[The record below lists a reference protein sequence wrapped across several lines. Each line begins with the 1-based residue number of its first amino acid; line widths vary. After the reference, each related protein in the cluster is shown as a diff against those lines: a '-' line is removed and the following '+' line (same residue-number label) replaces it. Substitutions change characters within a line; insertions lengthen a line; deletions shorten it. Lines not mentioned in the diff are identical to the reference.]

1 MAAVREVVLPDIG
14 DFKDVEVIEVLVKP
28 GDDVEAET
36 PLITLESDKATMEVP
51 SPYAGTVQSIQVK
64 VGDRIS
70 EGAVIL
76 TLAEKIRSGASA
88 APVPEKTAGG
98 AQKAPVADS
107 AAAPEASAR
116 RPRSLTRAGA
126 NAGHS
131 PPPRPSPDRPP
142 RYRSAEV
149 VRGSRVHASPSVRRF
164 ARELGVDLGLV
175 TGSGPKGRILKDDVT
190 AFTRKALSG
199 PVIGAPAG
207 KGSVSAVPPIDFSR
221 FGQTELRPLSKI
233 KRIAAEHL
241 HRSWSTIPHVTQFD
255 EADITE
261 LEAFRQAKRKEA
273 AQEDIKLTLLAFLLK
288 AAVVALKRHPE
299 VNSSLTSD
307 GEGLVLKRYF
317 HIGIA
322 VNTDLGLFVP
332 VIRDVDQKGLY
343 QLAAEV
349 QALSA
354 PRPGG
359 QDRAARAA
367 RGVLHGLEPG
377 RGGRHRLHPD
387 HQPPG
392 GGDPGRLAR
401 RDEARPRWPGVRP
414 APHPAPVPVLRP
426 SGHRRGRRGRVHAP
440 PRRGALGHPPHPP
453 VSAVE
458 KTEVAVIGA
467 GPGGYACAFR
477 AADLGKKTVLIERYP
492 DLGGVCLNVGC
503 IPSKALLH
511 VARLI
516 DEIRAF
522 KQHGID
528 LGTPRIETEPLR
540 SWTEGVVRRLTGG
553 LKTLARQRRVTVLH
567 GTAAFQSPHELHV
580 TGAAW

>member
-1 MAAVREVVLPDIG
+1 MAPVREVVLPDIG
-14 DFKDVEVIEVLVKP
+14 DFNDVEVIEVLVKP
-28 GDDVEAET
+28 GDEVEAET

-76 TLAEKIRSGASA
+76 TLAERSAGGASA
-88 APVPEKTAGG
+88 APVAEKTAGG

-107 AAAPEASAR
+107 AAREAITSPAVAPTPTVPAAPAE
-116 RPRSLTRAGA
+116 PR
-126 NAGHS
+126 
-131 PPPRPSPDRPP
+131 PPPALP
-142 RYRSAEV
+142 SAEV
-149 VRGSRVHASPSVRRF
+149 VRGSRIHASPSVRRF
-164 ARELGVDLGLV
+164 ARELGVDLGLAS
-175 TGSGPKGRILKDDVT
+175 GSGPKGRILKDDVT

-207 KGSVSAVPPIDFSR
+207 KGLASAVPPIDFSR

-255 EADITE
+255 ESDITE

-307 GEGLVLKRYF
+307 GEGLVLKKYF

-343 QLAAEV
+343 QLAAEI

-354 PRPGG
+354 R
-359 QDRAARAA
+359 ARA
-367 RGVLHGLEPG
+367 GKIEP
-377 RGGRHRLHPD
+377 RELQGGCFT
-387 HQPPG
+387 
-392 GGDPGRLAR
+392 
-401 RDEARPRWPGVRP
+401 
-414 APHPAPVPVLRP
+414 
-426 SGHRRGRRGRVHAP
+426 
-440 PRRGALGHPPHPP
+440 
-453 VSAVE
+453 VSS
-458 KTEVAVIGA
+458 
-467 GPGGYACAFR
+467 
-477 AADLGKKTVLIERYP
+477 
-492 DLGGVCLNVGC
+492 LGGVGGTGFTPIIN
-503 IPSKALLH
+503 PPE
-511 VARLI
+511 VAILGVSRAAMRPVHDGQGFAPRLI
-516 DEIRAF
+516 LPLCLSYDHRVIDGVAAAGFTRLLAEVLADIR
-522 KQHGID
+522 HI
-528 LGTPRIETEPLR
+528 LL
-540 SWTEGVVRRLTGG
+540 
-553 LKTLARQRRVTVLH
+553 
-567 GTAAFQSPHELHV
+567 
-580 TGAAW
+580 

>member
-76 TLAEKIRSGASA
+76 TLAERSAGGASA
-88 APVPEKTAGG
+88 APVPEKTTGG

-107 AAAPEASAR
+107 EARIVTAKTSPAAAPAPTVPTPPAEQ
-116 RPRSLTRAGA
+116 RPPAVAPTPAL
-126 NAGHS
+126 NAALAEPR
-131 PPPRPSPDRPP
+131 PPPALP
-142 RYRSAEV
+142 SAEV

-164 ARELGVDLGLV
+164 ARELGVDLGLA

-207 KGSVSAVPPIDFSR
+207 KGLVSAVPPIDFSR

-307 GEGLVLKRYF
+307 GEGLVLKKYF

-343 QLAAEV
+343 QLAAEI

-354 PRPGG
+354 R
-359 QDRAARAA
+359 ARASKI
-367 RGVLHGLEPG
+367 EP
-377 RGGRHRLHPD
+377 RELQGGCFT
-387 HQPPG
+387 
-392 GGDPGRLAR
+392 
-401 RDEARPRWPGVRP
+401 
-414 APHPAPVPVLRP
+414 
-426 SGHRRGRRGRVHAP
+426 
-440 PRRGALGHPPHPP
+440 
-453 VSAVE
+453 VSS
-458 KTEVAVIGA
+458 
-467 GPGGYACAFR
+467 
-477 AADLGKKTVLIERYP
+477 
-492 DLGGVCLNVGC
+492 LGGVGGTGFTPIIN
-503 IPSKALLH
+503 PPE
-511 VARLI
+511 VAILGVSRAAMRPVHDGQGFAPRLI
-516 DEIRAF
+516 LPLCLSYDHRVIDGVAAAGFTRLLAEVLSDIR
-522 KQHGID
+522 HI
-528 LGTPRIETEPLR
+528 LL
-540 SWTEGVVRRLTGG
+540 
-553 LKTLARQRRVTVLH
+553 
-567 GTAAFQSPHELHV
+567 
-580 TGAAW
+580 

>member
-70 EGAVIL
+70 EGATIL
-76 TLAEKIRSGASA
+76 SLAERSAAGASA
-88 APVPEKTAGG
+88 APVPEKTTGG
-98 AQKAPVADS
+98 AQQAPVADS
-107 AAAPEASAR
+107 AAREAITSPAVAPAPTVPAAPAE
-116 RPRSLTRAGA
+116 PR
-126 NAGHS
+126 
-131 PPPRPSPDRPP
+131 PPPALP
-142 RYRSAEV
+142 SAEV

-199 PVIGAPAG
+199 PVIRAPAG
-207 KGSVSAVPPIDFSR
+207 GGLVSAVPPIDFSR

-354 PRPGG
+354 R
-359 QDRAARAA
+359 ARA
-367 RGVLHGLEPG
+367 GKIEP
-377 RGGRHRLHPD
+377 RELQGGCFT
-387 HQPPG
+387 
-392 GGDPGRLAR
+392 
-401 RDEARPRWPGVRP
+401 
-414 APHPAPVPVLRP
+414 
-426 SGHRRGRRGRVHAP
+426 
-440 PRRGALGHPPHPP
+440 
-453 VSAVE
+453 VSS
-458 KTEVAVIGA
+458 
-467 GPGGYACAFR
+467 
-477 AADLGKKTVLIERYP
+477 
-492 DLGGVCLNVGC
+492 LGGVGGTGFTPIIN
-503 IPSKALLH
+503 PPE
-511 VARLI
+511 VAILGVSRAAMRPVHDGQGFAPRLI
-516 DEIRAF
+516 LPLCLSYDHRVIDGVAAAGVTRLLAEVLSDIR
-522 KQHGID
+522 HI
-528 LGTPRIETEPLR
+528 LL
-540 SWTEGVVRRLTGG
+540 
-553 LKTLARQRRVTVLH
+553 
-567 GTAAFQSPHELHV
+567 
-580 TGAAW
+580 

>member
-1 MAAVREVVLPDIG
+1 MAPVREVVLPDIG

-28 GDDVEAET
+28 GDEVEAET

-76 TLAEKIRSGASA
+76 TLAERSAGGASA

-98 AQKAPVADS
+98 AQKASVADS
-107 AAAPEASAR
+107 AAREAMAKTSPAAAPVRDTA
-116 RPRSLTRAGA
+116 TRATIA
-126 NAGHS
+126 TTSPAEPPAPTPPLPAAPAEPR
-131 PPPRPSPDRPP
+131 PPPALP
-142 RYRSAEV
+142 SAEV

-175 TGSGPKGRILKDDVT
+175 SGSGPKGRILKEDVT

-199 PVIGAPAG
+199 PVISAPAG

-349 QALSA
+349 QALSN
-354 PRPGG
+354 R
-359 QDRAARAA
+359 ARA
-367 RGVLHGLEPG
+367 GKIEP
-377 RGGRHRLHPD
+377 RELQGGCFT
-387 HQPPG
+387 
-392 GGDPGRLAR
+392 
-401 RDEARPRWPGVRP
+401 
-414 APHPAPVPVLRP
+414 
-426 SGHRRGRRGRVHAP
+426 
-440 PRRGALGHPPHPP
+440 
-453 VSAVE
+453 VSS
-458 KTEVAVIGA
+458 
-467 GPGGYACAFR
+467 
-477 AADLGKKTVLIERYP
+477 
-492 DLGGVCLNVGC
+492 LGGVGGTGFTPIIN
-503 IPSKALLH
+503 PPE
-511 VARLI
+511 VAILGVSRAAMRPVHDGQGFAPRLI
-516 DEIRAF
+516 LPLCLSYDHRVIDGVAAAEFTRLLAEVLSDIR
-522 KQHGID
+522 HI
-528 LGTPRIETEPLR
+528 LL
-540 SWTEGVVRRLTGG
+540 
-553 LKTLARQRRVTVLH
+553 
-567 GTAAFQSPHELHV
+567 
-580 TGAAW
+580 

>member
-1 MAAVREVVLPDIG
+1 MAPVREVVLPDIG

-70 EGAVIL
+70 EGTVIL
-76 TLAEKIRSGASA
+76 TLAERSAGGASA
-88 APVPEKTAGG
+88 APVPDTATR
-98 AQKAPVADS
+98 ATIATTS
-107 AAAPEASAR
+107 AAEPPAPTPALPAAPAEQR
-116 RPRSLTRAGA
+116 
-126 NAGHS
+126 
-131 PPPRPSPDRPP
+131 PPPALP
-142 RYRSAEV
+142 SAEV
-149 VRGSRVHASPSVRRF
+149 VRGSRAHASPSVRRF

-199 PVIGAPAG
+199 AVIGAPAG
-207 KGSVSAVPPIDFSR
+207 KGLMSAVPPIDFSR
-221 FGQTELRPLSKI
+221 FGQTELRPLSKV

-241 HRSWSTIPHVTQFD
+241 HRSWSSIPHVTQFD
-255 EADITE
+255 EADITD

-288 AAVVALKRHPE
+288 ATVVALKRHPE

-354 PRPGG
+354 R
-359 QDRAARAA
+359 ARA
-367 RGVLHGLEPG
+367 GKIEP
-377 RGGRHRLHPD
+377 RELQGGCFT
-387 HQPPG
+387 
-392 GGDPGRLAR
+392 
-401 RDEARPRWPGVRP
+401 
-414 APHPAPVPVLRP
+414 
-426 SGHRRGRRGRVHAP
+426 
-440 PRRGALGHPPHPP
+440 
-453 VSAVE
+453 VSS
-458 KTEVAVIGA
+458 
-467 GPGGYACAFR
+467 
-477 AADLGKKTVLIERYP
+477 
-492 DLGGVCLNVGC
+492 LGGVGGTGFTPIINPPEVAILGVSRAAMRPVHDGQGFAPRLILPLCLSYDHRVIDG
-503 IPSKALLH
+503 IAAAGFTRLLAEVLSDIRHALL
-511 VARLI
+511 
-516 DEIRAF
+516 
-522 KQHGID
+522 
-528 LGTPRIETEPLR
+528 
-540 SWTEGVVRRLTGG
+540 
-553 LKTLARQRRVTVLH
+553 
-567 GTAAFQSPHELHV
+567 
-580 TGAAW
+580 

>member
-1 MAAVREVVLPDIG
+1 MAPVREVVLPDIG

-70 EGAVIL
+70 EGTVIL
-76 TLAEKIRSGASA
+76 TLAESSAAGASA
-88 APVPEKTAGG
+88 AAVPEKTAGG

-107 AAAPEASAR
+107 AAREAIAKTSPAAALAPDTATRATIATTSPAEPPAPTPPLPEAPAE
-116 RPRSLTRAGA
+116 PR
-126 NAGHS
+126 
-131 PPPRPSPDRPP
+131 PPPATPK
-142 RYRSAEV
+142 SAEV

-175 TGSGPKGRILKDDVT
+175 SGSGPKGRILKDDVT

-322 VNTDLGLFVP
+322 VNTDAGLFVP

-354 PRPGG
+354 R
-359 QDRAARAA
+359 ARA
-367 RGVLHGLEPG
+367 GKIEP
-377 RGGRHRLHPD
+377 RELQGG
-387 HQPPG
+387 
-392 GGDPGRLAR
+392 
-401 RDEARPRWPGVRP
+401 
-414 APHPAPVPVLRP
+414 
-426 SGHRRGRRGRVHAP
+426 SFT
-440 PRRGALGHPPHPP
+440 
-453 VSAVE
+453 VSS
-458 KTEVAVIGA
+458 
-467 GPGGYACAFR
+467 
-477 AADLGKKTVLIERYP
+477 
-492 DLGGVCLNVGC
+492 LGGVGGTGFTPIINPPEVAILGVSRAA
-503 IPSKALLH
+503 IRPLH
-511 VARLI
+511 DGQGFAPRLI
-516 DEIRAF
+516 LPLCLSYDHRVIDGVAAAGFTRLFAEVLSDIR
-522 KQHGID
+522 H
-528 LGTPRIETEPLR
+528 LL
-540 SWTEGVVRRLTGG
+540 L
-553 LKTLARQRRVTVLH
+553 
-567 GTAAFQSPHELHV
+567 
-580 TGAAW
+580 

>member
-1 MAAVREVVLPDIG
+1 M
-14 DFKDVEVIEVLVKP
+14 
-28 GDDVEAET
+28 
-36 PLITLESDKATMEVP
+36 
-51 SPYAGTVQSIQVK
+51 
-64 VGDRIS
+64 
-70 EGAVIL
+70 
-76 TLAEKIRSGASA
+76 
-88 APVPEKTAGG
+88 
-98 AQKAPVADS
+98 
-107 AAAPEASAR
+107 
-116 RPRSLTRAGA
+116 
-126 NAGHS
+126 
-131 PPPRPSPDRPP
+131 
-142 RYRSAEV
+142 
-149 VRGSRVHASPSVRRF
+149 RRF

-207 KGSVSAVPPIDFSR
+207 GGLVSAVPPIDFSR

-233 KRIAAEHL
+233 KRIAGEHL

-255 EADITE
+255 EADITD

-288 AAVVALKRHPE
+288 AAVVALKKHPE

-354 PRPGG
+354 R
-359 QDRAARAA
+359 ARAGKIEP
-367 RGVLHGLEPG
+367 RELQGRVLHGLEPG

-414 APHPAPVPVLRP
+414 APHPAPLPVL
-426 SGHRRGRRGRVHAP
+426 
-440 PRRGALGHPPHPP
+440 
-453 VSAVE
+453 
-458 KTEVAVIGA
+458 
-467 GPGGYACAFR
+467 
-477 AADLGKKTVLIERYP
+477 
-492 DLGGVCLNVGC
+492 
-503 IPSKALLH
+503 
-511 VARLI
+511 
-516 DEIRAF
+516 
-522 KQHGID
+522 
-528 LGTPRIETEPLR
+528 
-540 SWTEGVVRRLTGG
+540 
-553 LKTLARQRRVTVLH
+553 
-567 GTAAFQSPHELHV
+567 
-580 TGAAW
+580 

>member
-70 EGAVIL
+70 EGAKIL
-76 TLAEKIRSGASA
+76 TLAERAAAGASA

-98 AQKAPVADS
+98 TRQAPVADS
-107 AAAPEASAR
+107 AAREAITSPAVAPAPTVPTPPAEQ
-116 RPRSLTRAGA
+116 RPPAVAPTPALPAAAAEPR
-126 NAGHS
+126 
-131 PPPRPSPDRPP
+131 PPPATPK
-142 RYRSAEV
+142 SAEV

-199 PVIGAPAG
+199 PVISAPAG
-207 KGSVSAVPPIDFSR
+207 GGLVSAVPPIDFSR

-343 QLAAEV
+343 RLAAEV
-349 QALSA
+349 QVLSN
-354 PRPGG
+354 R
-359 QDRAARAA
+359 A
-367 RGVLHGLEPG
+367 RGGKIEP
-377 RGGRHRLHPD
+377 RELQGGCFT
-387 HQPPG
+387 
-392 GGDPGRLAR
+392 
-401 RDEARPRWPGVRP
+401 
-414 APHPAPVPVLRP
+414 
-426 SGHRRGRRGRVHAP
+426 
-440 PRRGALGHPPHPP
+440 
-453 VSAVE
+453 VSS
-458 KTEVAVIGA
+458 
-467 GPGGYACAFR
+467 
-477 AADLGKKTVLIERYP
+477 
-492 DLGGVCLNVGC
+492 LGGVGGTGFTPIIN
-503 IPSKALLH
+503 PPE
-511 VARLI
+511 VAILGVSRAAMRPVHDGQGFAPRLI
-516 DEIRAF
+516 LPLCLSYDHRVIDGVAAAGFTRLLAEVLADIR
-522 KQHGID
+522 HI
-528 LGTPRIETEPLR
+528 LL
-540 SWTEGVVRRLTGG
+540 
-553 LKTLARQRRVTVLH
+553 
-567 GTAAFQSPHELHV
+567 
-580 TGAAW
+580 

>member
-1 MAAVREVVLPDIG
+1 MAPVREVVLPDIG

-28 GDDVEAET
+28 GDEVEAET

-70 EGAVIL
+70 EGTVIL
-76 TLAEKIRSGASA
+76 TLAERSAGGASA

-98 AQKAPVADS
+98 AQQAPVADGAARIVTAETS
-107 AAAPEASAR
+107 PAAAPAPTVPTPPAEQRPSAVAPTPALPAAPAE
-116 RPRSLTRAGA
+116 PR
-126 NAGHS
+126 
-131 PPPRPSPDRPP
+131 PPPALP
-142 RYRSAEV
+142 SAEV

-207 KGSVSAVPPIDFSR
+207 AGLVSAVPPIDFSR

-233 KRIAAEHL
+233 KRIAGEHL

-255 EADITE
+255 EADITD

-299 VNSSLTSD
+299 VNSSLASD
-307 GEGLVLKRYF
+307 GEGLVLKKYF

-343 QLAAEV
+343 QLAAEI

-354 PRPGG
+354 R
-359 QDRAARAA
+359 ARAGKIEP
-367 RGVLHGLEPG
+367 RDLE
-377 RGGRHRLHPD
+377 GGCFT
-387 HQPPG
+387 
-392 GGDPGRLAR
+392 
-401 RDEARPRWPGVRP
+401 
-414 APHPAPVPVLRP
+414 
-426 SGHRRGRRGRVHAP
+426 
-440 PRRGALGHPPHPP
+440 
-453 VSAVE
+453 VSS
-458 KTEVAVIGA
+458 
-467 GPGGYACAFR
+467 
-477 AADLGKKTVLIERYP
+477 
-492 DLGGVCLNVGC
+492 LGGVGGTGFTPIIN
-503 IPSKALLH
+503 PPE
-511 VARLI
+511 VAILGVSRAAMRPVHDGQGFAPRLI
-516 DEIRAF
+516 LPLCLSYDHRVIDGVAAAGFTRLLAEVLSDIR
-522 KQHGID
+522 HI
-528 LGTPRIETEPLR
+528 LL
-540 SWTEGVVRRLTGG
+540 
-553 LKTLARQRRVTVLH
+553 
-567 GTAAFQSPHELHV
+567 
-580 TGAAW
+580 

>member
-76 TLAEKIRSGASA
+76 TLAEGSAAGASA

-98 AQKAPVADS
+98 AQQAPVADGAARIVTAETS
-107 AAAPEASAR
+107 PAAALAPTVPTPPAEQRPSAVAPTPALPAAPAE
-116 RPRSLTRAGA
+116 PR
-126 NAGHS
+126 
-131 PPPRPSPDRPP
+131 PPPALP
-142 RYRSAEV
+142 SAEV

-207 KGSVSAVPPIDFSR
+207 PGLVSAVPPIDFSR

-233 KRIAAEHL
+233 KRIAGEHL

-255 EADITE
+255 EADITD
-261 LEAFRQAKRKEA
+261 LEAFRQAKRKQA

-307 GEGLVLKRYF
+307 GLVLKRYF

-354 PRPGG
+354 R
-359 QDRAARAA
+359 ARA
-367 RGVLHGLEPG
+367 GKIEP
-377 RGGRHRLHPD
+377 RELQGGCFT
-387 HQPPG
+387 
-392 GGDPGRLAR
+392 
-401 RDEARPRWPGVRP
+401 
-414 APHPAPVPVLRP
+414 
-426 SGHRRGRRGRVHAP
+426 
-440 PRRGALGHPPHPP
+440 
-453 VSAVE
+453 VSS
-458 KTEVAVIGA
+458 
-467 GPGGYACAFR
+467 
-477 AADLGKKTVLIERYP
+477 
-492 DLGGVCLNVGC
+492 LGGVGGTGFTPIIN
-503 IPSKALLH
+503 PPE
-511 VARLI
+511 VAILGVSRAAMRPVHDGQGFAPRLI
-516 DEIRAF
+516 LPLCLSYDHRVIDGVAAAGFTRLLAEVLSDIR
-522 KQHGID
+522 HI
-528 LGTPRIETEPLR
+528 LL
-540 SWTEGVVRRLTGG
+540 
-553 LKTLARQRRVTVLH
+553 
-567 GTAAFQSPHELHV
+567 
-580 TGAAW
+580 

>member
-14 DFKDVEVIEVLVKP
+14 DFKDVEVIEVLVQP

-36 PLITLESDKATMEVP
+36 PLITLESDKASMEVP

-76 TLAEKIRSGASA
+76 TLAERSTAGASA
-88 APVPEKTAGG
+88 APVPEKIAGG
-98 AQKAPVADS
+98 AQKAPLADS
-107 AAAPEASAR
+107 AAREAMAKTSPAAPPVRDTA
-116 RPRSLTRAGA
+116 PRATIAATSPAEPSPLPAAPAEPR
-126 NAGHS
+126 
-131 PPPRPSPDRPP
+131 PPPALP
-142 RYRSAEV
+142 SAEV

-175 TGSGPKGRILKDDVT
+175 SGSGPKGRILKDDVT

-207 KGSVSAVPPIDFSR
+207 KGLVSAVPPIDFSR

-354 PRPGG
+354 R
-359 QDRAARAA
+359 ARA
-367 RGVLHGLEPG
+367 GKIEP
-377 RGGRHRLHPD
+377 RELQGGCFT
-387 HQPPG
+387 
-392 GGDPGRLAR
+392 
-401 RDEARPRWPGVRP
+401 
-414 APHPAPVPVLRP
+414 
-426 SGHRRGRRGRVHAP
+426 
-440 PRRGALGHPPHPP
+440 
-453 VSAVE
+453 VSS
-458 KTEVAVIGA
+458 
-467 GPGGYACAFR
+467 
-477 AADLGKKTVLIERYP
+477 
-492 DLGGVCLNVGC
+492 LGGVGGTGFTPIIN
-503 IPSKALLH
+503 PPE
-511 VARLI
+511 VAILGVSRAAMRPVHDGQGFAPRLI
-516 DEIRAF
+516 LPLCLSYDHRVIDGVAAAGFTRLLAEVLSDIR
-522 KQHGID
+522 HI
-528 LGTPRIETEPLR
+528 LL
-540 SWTEGVVRRLTGG
+540 
-553 LKTLARQRRVTVLH
+553 
-567 GTAAFQSPHELHV
+567 
-580 TGAAW
+580 